1 MHCLNWTVLNLLY
14 WGIVEIQT
22 VQRSGHF
29 GLKTCIV
36 LALGTCI
43 TGLGN
48 NEMHAVSI
56 ADCKDSNTIF
66 ILPFTM
72 ILVVADYYTVLYK
85 MDRKVSMP
93 NIEFSTV
100 ARKIVELDTLN
111 WLAGSHKLYKK
122 IVAQLND
129 TYDKE
134 TVILKLSQWIRIA
147 RNPRPI
153 SLTGKREWPWVSDG
167 GDFFAN

>member
-1 MHCLNWTVLNLLY
+1 M
-14 WGIVEIQT
+14 QT
-22 VQRSGHF
+22 VQTSGHF
-29 GLKTCIV
+29 GLKTFIV

-72 ILVVADYYTVLYK
+72 ILVVADYYIVLYK

-93 NIEFSTV
+93 NIEFSTIV
-100 ARKIVELDTLN
+100 RKIVELDTLN
-111 WLAGSHKLYKK
+111 
-122 IVAQLND
+122 
-129 TYDKE
+129 
-134 TVILKLSQWIRIA
+134 
-147 RNPRPI
+147 
-153 SLTGKREWPWVSDG
+153 
-167 GDFFAN
+167 